1 MKRLLDPKIGS
12 KICYVLV
19 VAWDVRS
26 ITEITSDSHRFEL
39 KSASMRKHSR
49 SMCIVDSSY
58 SNTNRENYSV
68 TKKQTIRVVQ
78 RFVPGISFSD
88 CTSFG

>member
-12 KICYVLV
+12 KICYILV
-19 VAWDVRS
+19 V
-26 ITEITSDSHRFEL
+26 DSHRFEL
-39 KSASMRKHSR
+39 KSAATRKHSR
-49 SMCIVDSSY
+49 SMCSVDSCY

-88 CTSFG
+88 FTSFG